1 MKNSP
6 KKKGKSGKH
15 ARTASGGPNEK
26 EVETFKNIV
35 RDYNRTKIQVDP
47 RDFRSDL
54 PILTALGVDN
64 YDKISNLDYLQVQ
77 LEEALKKWVK
87 DWKTID
93 TSRINYLM
101 KYGIVQEVM
110 KIEERKSVRREA
122 ALRPSPTKQRDDSE
136 NTPRGQKSLHSPIL
150 GSPGKKNKDL

>member
-1 MKNSP
+1 
-6 KKKGKSGKH
+6 
-15 ARTASGGPNEK
+15 
-26 EVETFKNIV
+26 
-35 RDYNRTKIQVDP
+35 
-47 RDFRSDL
+47 
-54 PILTALGVDN
+54 LTALGVDN

-122 ALRPSPTKQRDDSE
+122 ALRPSPTK
-136 NTPRGQKSLHSPIL
+136 
-150 GSPGKKNKDL
+150 

>member
-6 KKKGKSGKH
+6 KKKGKAGKH
-15 ARTASGGPNEK
+15 VRTGSGGPNDK

-35 RDYNRTKIQVDP
+35 RDYNRTKIQIDP

-101 KYGIVQEVM
+101 KYGIV
-110 KIEERKSVRREA
+110 
-122 ALRPSPTKQRDDSE
+122 
-136 NTPRGQKSLHSPIL
+136 
-150 GSPGKKNKDL
+150 